1 MHNLLLS
8 QFIAHLYYSVPMI
21 KSQIETKITHLDSQL
36 GKMPSPPRDSA
47 ILTVSDYIGRFCD
60 QVAKDME
67 GEPPHNS
74 FKNRWKQKISSF
86 QSEMVRLKPLLIKAK
101 SELHSMTPD
110 AASEAYATPRTTP
123 KKSSPTKKDID
134 NADVVS
140 LLSDGESSPAPKR
153 RKVETT
159 PTPTPRKSNGA
170 RSKGPIC
177 GSSDGNGFSVD
188 EIRRLV
194 TAVSTCDVPGRL
206 DPRAVDHII
215 RKTVSFWNKPVS
227 KFINDFTTLLRNHL
241 RVTLQEKFSVWK
253 STDFF
258 RQSTQIVDVF
268 IMKLADELSH
278 YAEYVLRV
286 EQFKPITSDIS
297 LAKKNVD
304 ETQRLESERFIS
316 RAHEYFDMQDE
327 LSGNGTSAQ
336 ERKKQIDRD
345 GGKTLKDKLGPDMYA
360 NEVRMLAETRAYYD
374 IASVRLVDNLWMN
387 IRADVLERCRTG
399 LLEELKTGLNLYANN
414 GKEFLNLFYSYF
426 SFLSISSK
434 HTYPVLA
441 RQTFYTFSFL
451 FCL

>member
-1 MHNLLLS
+1 
-8 QFIAHLYYSVPMI
+8 MI
-21 KSQIETKITHLDSQL
+21 KSQIETKITHLDDQL
-36 GKMPSPPRDSA
+36 NKMPSPPRDSA
-47 ILTVSDYIGRFCD
+47 ILTISDYIGRFCD

-86 QSEMVRLKPLLIKAK
+86 QTDMVKLKPILLKAK
-101 SELHSMTPD
+101 SELHPVTSD
-110 AASEAYATPRTTP
+110 AAGDAYITPRSTP
-123 KKSSPTKKDID
+123 KKSSPIKKDVD
-134 NADVVS
+134 NADIVS
-140 LLSDGESSPAPKR
+140 LLSEGESSPTPKR

-159 PTPTPRKSNGA
+159 PTPTPRKSNRA
-170 RSKGPIC
+170 RPKGPTC
-177 GSSDGNGFSVD
+177 GSSSGNGFSVD

-215 RKTVSFWNKPVS
+215 KKTVAIWNKPVS
-227 KFINDFTTLLRNHL
+227 KFVHDFTTLLRTHL
-241 RVTLQEKFSVWK
+241 RSTLQDKFAVWR

-258 RQSTQIVDVF
+258 RQSTQVVDVF
-268 IMKLADELSH
+268 VMKLTDELSH

-297 LAKKNVD
+297 LAKKNGD
-304 ETQRLESERFIS
+304 ETQRLESERFTS

-327 LSGNGTSAQ
+327 LSSNSTGAP
-336 ERKKQIDRD
+336 ERRKQIERD
-345 GGKTLKDKLGPDMYA
+345 GGKALKDKLGPDMFA

-387 IRADVLERCRTG
+387 IRADILEKCRTG

-414 GKEFLNLFYSYF
+414 GK
-426 SFLSISSK
+426 
-434 HTYPVLA
+434 
-441 RQTFYTFSFL
+441 
-451 FCL
+451 